1 MELEQN
7 MIDRHLLGDIALA
20 MVLVLPT
27 AALAGAE
34 LPQRPASQSSVSPT
48 VAKAVPAER
57 SMNERGV
64 GLLG

>member
-1 MELEQN
+1 

-34 LPQRPASQSSVSPT
+34 IPQRRTTTEAASPAM
-48 VAKAVPAER
+48 AKAAPAER
-57 SMNERGV
+57 SMAERGV

>member
-1 MELEQN
+1 

-27 AALAGAE
+27 AALAGAQI
-34 LPQRPASQSSVSPT
+34 PDPPTAAHVKSPV
-48 VAKAVPAER
+48 VAKAASAER
-57 SMNERGV
+57 AMAERGV